1 MGRDENPKTSSKWD
15 KDTKVGC
22 LALVIIA
29 ILVIGGI
36 WFGVHKHNL
45 KKAAAVKQEQ
55 IAKQKQQQKAQAK
68 IEKEEKAKEASQTN
82 NTASQESKAK
92 SVELKQLFKLS
103 NIKNKSQDEV
113 NAVIGQ
119 STGSRK
125 ETWHYYDTKE
135 EAPNCFAN
143 IYQKNDMEIEVFFID
158 GKAARITVTPKNT
171 IASGDIDNVL
181 NMFYLSYD
189 NPNFGNSFVTRWN
202 NKFGV
207 YEFAINF
214 ESDKVSFIHIIL
226 DEKYR

>member
-1 MGRDENPKTSSKWD
+1 MGRNENPKTNSKWD

-36 WFGVHKHNL
+36 WFVVHKHSV
-45 KKAAAVKQEQ
+45 KKAEAVKQEQ
-55 IAKQKQQQKAQAK
+55 IVKQKQQQKAQAK
-68 IEKEEKAKEASQTN
+68 IEKEEKVKQTN
-82 NTASQESKAK
+82 STVSQESKAK

-103 NIKNKSQDEV
+103 DIKNKSQDEV

-119 STGSRK
+119 PTGSRK

-135 EAPNCFAN
+135 EAPNCFTN
-143 IYQKNDMEIEVFFID
+143 IYQKNDMGIEVFFID

-181 NMFYLSYD
+181 NMFYLTYD
-189 NPNFGNSFVTRWN
+189 NPDFGNSFVTRWN

-207 YEFAINF
+207 YEFSINF
-214 ESDKVSFIHIIL
+214 ESDKVSFINIIL